1 MANEIFIIQ
10 FEFIYKALS
19 LNIENITH
27 QESMMFPEA
36 GGNCMNWMLGH
47 ILDYRNRMLAILN
60 QEPIWNK
67 ETISCYK
74 RGTNTAVEK
83 DNFLQWQ
90 QLLNYISHTQILILK
105 TLKEEEIN
113 EPDKIKSFA
122 QLLAHE
128 SYHTGQIG
136 LLRRV
141 LGKEG
146 QLK

>member
-1 MANEIFIIQ
+1 MGNEIFIIQ

-19 LNIENITH
+19 LNIENITNE
-27 QESMMFPEA
+27 ESVIFPET

-47 ILDYRNRMLAILN
+47 ILDYRNRMLSILN
-60 QEPIWNK
+60 QEPIWSK
-67 ETISCYK
+67 ETIVCYK
-74 RGTNTAVEK
+74 RGTNAASEK

-90 QLLNYISHTQILILK
+90 QLLNYLSHTQTLILK
-105 TLKEEEIN
+105 TLKEAEIN

-146 QLK
+146 KLK

>member
-1 MANEIFIIQ
+1 MGNEIFIIQ

-19 LNIENITH
+19 LNIENITNE
-27 QESMMFPEA
+27 ESVIFPET

-47 ILDYRNRMLAILN
+47 ILDYRNRMLSILN
-60 QEPIWNK
+60 QEPIWSK

-74 RGTNTAVEK
+74 RGTNAAAEK

-90 QLLNYISHTQILILK
+90 QLLNYLSHTQTLILK

-146 QLK
+146 KLK

>member
-1 MANEIFIIQ
+1 MPNEIFVIQ
-10 FEFIYKALS
+10 FEFIYKALA
-19 LNIENITH
+19 LNIENIT
-27 QESMMFPEA
+27 QEESVIFPDA

-47 ILDYRNRMLAILN
+47 ILDYRNRMLALLN
-60 QEPIWNK
+60 QEMIWDK
-67 ETISCYK
+67 KAIVCYK
-74 RGTNTAVEK
+74 RGSNAAAEK
-83 DNFLQWQ
+83 DNFLQWP
-90 QLLNYISHTQILILK
+90 QLLNYLGFTYELIFK
-105 TLKEEEIN
+105 TLKEAEIS

-146 QLK
+146 KLK

>member
-1 MANEIFIIQ
+1 MATEIFIIQ

-19 LNIENITH
+19 LNIENITRE
-27 QESMMFPEA
+27 ESMIFPEA
-36 GGNCMNWMLGH
+36 GGNCINWMLGH

-67 ETISCYK
+67 ETIICYK
-74 RGTNTAVEK
+74 RGTNAAAEK

-90 QLLNYISHTQILILK
+90 QLLNYLSHTQTLILK
-105 TLKEEEIN
+105 TLKEAEIN

-146 QLK
+146 KLK